1 MYNLLYLDFQ
11 LLISLD
17 KIEKLIYIWHK
28 NDDYQ

>member
-17 KIEKLIYIWHK
+17 KIEKLIYIWYK